1 MPTSFNESVIEEFRA
16 NGGKAGGPFEGA
28 NLLLLT
34 TTGAK
39 SGTARTTPLGY
50 VRHGGSLLL
59 VASNLGAPEDPDWYR
74 NLLAHPVVDVE
85 IGTRAY
91 QALAVPA
98 EGARRDELFA
108 LVVREAPGYGD
119 YQAATARTLPVVVL
133 EPAAPDDG
141 SPREV
146 RTLADKI
153 LEVHDQLRLQLRLV
167 TADVDAHFAALAAH
181 EGPGEPPAPSLGLRI
196 RQRCLAFCQALEF
209 HHTGEDGHLFPGI
222 ARYHP
227 HLTDVFDRLRAEHRA
242 VARVQEGLVAL
253 LADIGAAD
261 PPLFRAELARMT
273 TELTAHLDYE
283 EEVVLPL
290 VADVPWPP
298 AAPVPVPEPEP
309 APASVPEAGPEPVL
323 RVVEFDH
330 LVLNVRDVERALD
343 FYCGPLGLA
352 PVRVD
357 EWRAGQVPFP
367 SVRVGPNTIIDLFAR
382 PPGDPGE
389 SNVDHIC
396 LVVEP
401 LDWQEVIDAGTFTV
415 LDGPVDRF
423 GARGDARSVYVRD
436 PDGNTVELR
445 WYPQDVA
452 PDTPRGGRRDAVTG

>member
-1 MPTSFNESVIEEFRA
+1 MPTSFNASVNESVIEEFRA
-16 NGGKAGGPFEGA
+16 NEGKVGGPFEGG

-59 VASNLGAPEDPDWYR
+59 VASNLGAPDDPHWYR

-85 IGTRAY
+85 IGISAY

-108 LVVREAPGYGD
+108 HVVREAPGYGD
-119 YQAATARTLPVVVL
+119 YQAATTRTLPVVVL
-133 EPAAPDDG
+133 EPAVPDDG

-153 LEVHDQLRLQLRLV
+153 LEVHGQLRLQLRLV
-167 TADVDAHFAALAAH
+167 TADVDAHFAALDAH
-181 EGPGEPPAPSLGLRI
+181 EGPGEPPAPGLGLQI

-222 ARYHP
+222 AHYHP
-227 HLTDVFDRLRAEHRA
+227 HLTDVFDRLRAEHRT
-242 VARVQEGLVAL
+242 VARVQERLVAL

-261 PPLFRAELARMT
+261 PPRFRAELARMT

-283 EEVVLPL
+283 EEMILPL

-298 AAPVPVPEPEP
+298 GPP
-309 APASVPEAGPEPVL
+309 A
-323 RVVEFDH
+323 
-330 LVLNVRDVERALD
+330 
-343 FYCGPLGLA
+343 
-352 PVRVD
+352 
-357 EWRAGQVPFP
+357 
-367 SVRVGPNTIIDLFAR
+367 
-382 PPGDPGE
+382 
-389 SNVDHIC
+389 
-396 LVVEP
+396 
-401 LDWQEVIDAGTFTV
+401 
-415 LDGPVDRF
+415 
-423 GARGDARSVYVRD
+423 
-436 PDGNTVELR
+436 
-445 WYPQDVA
+445 
-452 PDTPRGGRRDAVTG
+452 